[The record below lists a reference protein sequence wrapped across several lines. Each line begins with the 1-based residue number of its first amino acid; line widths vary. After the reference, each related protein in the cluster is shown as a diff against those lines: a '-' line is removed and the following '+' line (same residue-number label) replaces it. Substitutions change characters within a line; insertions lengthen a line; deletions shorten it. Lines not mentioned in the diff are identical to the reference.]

1 MGGPRRSGR
10 TPYEDERAHAEAFLA
25 ALRQR
30 LAPTRCMTC
39 WMTRAHCLCSR
50 LARLRVRTARVDV
63 LVSVH
68 YKEFGKA
75 TNTAKLL
82 PQLLSTAD
90 GSGDSCSL
98 CVYPNDPFHERLPSG
113 PTLLLWPG
121 EGSMPAAD
129 LRDWVA
135 AQQQRVTLLVI
146 DGTWG
151 HARAMARHV
160 PKDVVRVHVNDE
172 VAGPS
177 LFLNRRQATADR
189 VSTVEAVALALAALG
204 ETADLSPLG
213 AALKLQVDVALAQ
226 QGRPPAF
233 GSELR
238 PDPRLLACPHSPKT
252 APLVD
257 RPAVC
262 PLCDAA
268 DATFKNVR
276 FWPTAPGRVSR
287 LWRCRRCNGMFSRD
301 EPAPAVADADA
312 ATDAPPAADAGVVVS
327 RSDST
332 SPPAAGAA
340 AVTSPGP
347 AALDRLIRSWQR
359 SRVLCGHGS
368 VADLGPEMF
377 ICAPRA
383 EHR

>member
-1 MGGPRRSGR
+1 MAR

-30 LAPTRCMTC
+30 LAATRCLTC
-39 WMTRAHCLCSR
+39 WFPKAHCICAR
-50 LARLRVRTARVDV
+50 LAKLRVSTTRVDV
-63 LVSVH
+63 LLAVH

-82 PQLLSTAD
+82 PQLLSSAD
-90 GSGDSCSL
+90 GIGDSCSL
-98 CVYPNDPFHERLPSG
+98 CVYPNDPFHERLQSAPA
-113 PTLLLWPG
+113 LLLWPG
-121 EGSMPAAD
+121 EDSLPAAD

-160 PKDVVRVHVNDE
+160 PKDVVRVHVNNE

-189 VSTVEAVALALAALG
+189 VSTVEAVSLALSALG
-204 ETADLSPLG
+204 ETADMSPLG

-226 QGRPPAF
+226 HGAPPAF

-238 PDPRLLACPHSPKT
+238 PDPQLLACPHSPRT

-257 RPAVC
+257 RPATC
-262 PLCDAA
+262 PLCAA
-268 DATFKNVR
+268 TDSTFKNLR
-276 FWPTAPGRVSR
+276 FRPTAPGRVSR
-287 LWRCRRCNGMFSRD
+287 LWRCRGCMGMFSRD
-301 EPAPAVADADA
+301 EPAPAIVG
-312 ATDAPPAADAGVVVS
+312 ATDAPAAQAGFVDHAAARTPTPAVMSPGPAAVM
-327 RSDST
+327 
-332 SPPAAGAA
+332 
-340 AVTSPGP
+340 SPGP
-347 AALDRLIRSWQR
+347 AALHRLIRSWQR
-359 SRVLCGHGS
+359 SRVLSGHGGA
-368 VADLGPEMF
+368 ADLGPEML
-377 ICAPRA
+377 ICAPKLTGR
-383 EHR
+383 